1 MRSKKI
7 LFVFGTRPE
16 AIKLAP
22 LIQKLNKEED
32 FVVKICVTAQHRMM
46 LDQVLRFFS
55 IVPDY
60 DLNIMQENQSL
71 FYITTEALI
80 KIENVLDVFLPDLV
94 IVQGDTSTTLVASL
108 AAFYKKIKVAH
119 VEAGLR
125 SFNKFSPFPEE
136 MNRVLTSRLTDFHFA
151 PTQRA
156 MKNLLKEG
164 IKENI
169 WVVGNTA
176 IDALFLTLNLIERS
190 KNNFERSYFGF
201 LNPNKKIILVTTH
214 RRENFGEPL
223 FNICSALKEIVRKFD
238 NVEVVFPVHPN
249 PNVKDTVYS
258 LLSKENGI
266 KLIPPLEYPYFTWLM
281 KKAYII
287 LTDSGGIQ
295 EEAPSLGKPV
305 LVLRNVTERVEGI
318 EAGTAKLVGTDKNKI
333 LEAVEELLLDREAYD
348 KMSKAVN
355 PYGDGKASFR
365 IYKILREEIFNS

>member
-32 FVVKICVTAQHRMM
+32 FVVKICVTAQHRIM

-80 KIENVLDVFLPDLV
+80 KIENVLDVFQPDLV